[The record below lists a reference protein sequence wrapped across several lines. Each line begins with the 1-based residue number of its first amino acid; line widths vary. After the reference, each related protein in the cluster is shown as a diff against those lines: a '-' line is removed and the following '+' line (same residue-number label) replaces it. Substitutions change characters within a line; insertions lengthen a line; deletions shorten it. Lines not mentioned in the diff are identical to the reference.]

1 MFTYS
6 REKELH
12 EYIVDNFLDF
22 FDFEYL
28 SSEFTINSGRVDI
41 LGMKDDV
48 IYVVELKRDKV
59 TQSTIKQLSNYLPDI
74 ELLHPD
80 KKVIGIAAAPYIDYD
95 LEIPSPNINT
105 MKLNNVEL
113 SLAGMKQRQSFTFDE
128 ETIKL
133 LKEASNKTDIPQS
146 RIAEKAIT
154 ERCKELLKE

>member
-1 MFTYS
+1 M
-6 REKELH
+6 H
-12 EYIVDNFLDF
+12 EYIVDNFPDF

-28 SSEFTINSGRVDI
+28 SSEFTIDSGRVDI

-80 KKVIGIAAAPYIDYD
+80 KEVIGIAAAPYIDYD

-113 SLAGMKQRQSFTFDE
+113 SLVGMKQRQSFTFDE

-133 LKEASNKTDIPQS
+133 LKEASDKTDIPQS
-146 RIAEKAIT
+146 RIAEKAIR
-154 ERCKELLKE
+154 EACKELLNK

>member
-1 MFTYS
+1 MFTYA

-28 SSEFTINSGRVDI
+28 SSEFTIDSGRVDI
-41 LGMKDDV
+41 LGIKDDV

-59 TQSTIKQLSNYLPDI
+59 TQSTIEQLSNYLPDI

-80 KKVIGIAAAPYIDYD
+80 KEVIWIAAAPYIDYD

-105 MKLNNVEL
+105 MKLKNVEL
-113 SLAGMKQRQSFTFDE
+113 SLEGMKQKKSFTLDADVYE
-128 ETIKL
+128 KLKELAEKDDRSVSQQLNKL
-133 LKEASNKTDIPQS
+133 LKDY
-146 RIAEKAIT
+146 
-154 ERCKELLKE
+154 LKK

>member
-12 EYIVDNFLDF
+12 EYIVDNFPDF

-28 SSEFTINSGRVDI
+28 SSEFTIDSGRVDI

-59 TQSTIKQLSNYLPDI
+59 TQSTIEQLSNYLPDI
-74 ELLHPD
+74 ELLNPD
-80 KKVIGIAAAPYIDYD
+80 KEVIGIAAAPYIDYD

-105 MKLNNVEL
+105 MKLKNVEL
-113 SLAGMKQRQSFTFDE
+113 SLEGMKQKKSFTLDADVYE
-128 ETIKL
+128 KLKELAEKDDRSVSQQLNKL
-133 LKEASNKTDIPQS
+133 LKDY
-146 RIAEKAIT
+146 
-154 ERCKELLKE
+154 LKK